1 MKTTPMILV
10 ACAALLASTVAFAEP
25 KEPKVADANGDG
37 MIDAQELANSGFED
51 KTFADV
57 DTNSD
62 GKITIEEYTAA
73 YEDCE

>member
-1 MKTTPMILV
+1 MKIQSIIIA
-10 ACAALLASTVAFAEP
+10 ACTALLISTGTFAEP
-25 KEPKVADANGDG
+25 KEPKAADANGDG
-37 MIDAQELANSGFED
+37 MISAEELANAGFED